1 MRLCTR
7 QAQRGVIRAV
17 SQGMLLHRGR
27 TARARPAAASP
38 ARACS
43 CAARAAHVR
52 LRLSTA
58 SACARRTQQQHAVPL
73 PAPSVHS
80 DPPCVR
86 PGLDPN
92 PISYRRP
99 KPYHVCSAP
108 AGAREGDD
116 GQRAQRLHAQLLPA
130 QRAREEHAP
139 ADALWRAAVLRDVVG
154 PREEADAC
162 ACIRG
167 FLASRQPR
175 PDDRRGLP
183 SQTRAHATSTRT
195 SDGAESL
202 RQIRSKASV
211 CWPPWRCTSSM
222 CKSPGQ
228 RASLS

>member
-1 MRLCTR
+1 VHPPGTARCDQGCKSGHAIAPWPHGARAPCRCQPCACMQLCCPCGARPPQTVNGQRMR
-7 QAQRGVIRAV
+7 QA
-17 SQGMLLHRGR
+17 H
-27 TARARPAAASP
+27 PAAARRAAACPERTQRP
-38 ARACS
+38 ALR
-43 CAARAAHVR
+43 AAR
-52 LRLSTA
+52 T
-58 SACARRTQQQHAVPL
+58 
-73 PAPSVHS
+73 
-80 DPPCVR
+80 
-86 PGLDPN
+86 
-92 PISYRRP
+92 RP

-195 SDGAESL
+195 SDGAERL

-211 CWPPWRCTSSM
+211 CWPPWRCISSM